1 MAKPSGIL
9 AILAK
14 GKPKGEDEEPDDTT
28 EDSAPES
35 ESGEGNVGERASRDA
50 IDAIEA
56 GDAKGL
62 YEAMERIV
70 AACHAGGEE

>member
-9 AILAK
+9 AILG
-14 GKPKGEDEEPDDTT
+14 GKPKGEGDDEMDSEAGPD
-28 EDSAPES
+28 SS
-35 ESGEGNVGERASRDA
+35 EGNVGERASQDA

-56 GDAKGL
+56 GDAKAL

-70 AACHAGGEE
+70 AACHDAGEE

>member
-9 AILAK
+9 AILGK
-14 GKPKGEDEEPDDTT
+14 GDPKEEGEDT
-28 EDSAPES
+28 EASPES
-35 ESGEGNVGERASRDA
+35 SDGNVGERAAQDA

-56 GDAKGL
+56 GDAKAL

-70 AACHAGGEE
+70 AACHDAGEME

>member
-9 AILAK
+9 AILG
-14 GKPKGEDEEPDDTT
+14 GKPKGEGDEGDDTAP
-28 EDSAPES
+28 DSS
-35 ESGEGNVGERASRDA
+35 ESNVGERAAQDA

-56 GDAKGL
+56 GDAKAL

-70 AACHAGGEE
+70 AACHDNGEE

>member
-9 AILAK
+9 AILGK
-14 GKPKGEDEEPDDTT
+14 GDPKDEDT
-28 EDSAPES
+28 EASPES
-35 ESGEGNVGERASRDA
+35 SDGNVGERAAQDA

-56 GDAKGL
+56 GDAKSL

-70 AACHAGGEE
+70 AACHDAGEME

>member
-14 GKPKGEDEEPDDTT
+14 GKPKGDDEEPDAMT
-28 EDSAPES
+28 EESPES
-35 ESGEGNVGERASRDA
+35 GDGNVGERASQDA

-56 GDAKGL
+56 GDAKAL

>member
-9 AILAK
+9 AILG
-14 GKPKGEDEEPDDTT
+14 GKPKGEGDEETPD
-28 EDSAPES
+28 EASPES
-35 ESGEGNVGERASRDA
+35 ADGNVGERASQDA

-56 GDAKGL
+56 GDAKAL

-70 AACHAGGEE
+70 AACHDAGEME